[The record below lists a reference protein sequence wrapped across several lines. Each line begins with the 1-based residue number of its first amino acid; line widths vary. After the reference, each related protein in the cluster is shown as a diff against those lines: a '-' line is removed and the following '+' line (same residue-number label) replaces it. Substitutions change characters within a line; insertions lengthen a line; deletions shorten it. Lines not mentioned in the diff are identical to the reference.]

1 MDNQIDTPSPLWL
14 VLAAFALPFIVGSH
28 PLELRKALR
37 RGTQMLVRA
46 TANASRLAKKAVVIG
61 LVFAGLLLAPLQA
74 HVQSMS
80 PEEQSI
86 WSMYFSDLEQ
96 INLIDKL
103 RRASAY
109 GDFLQDSTDNY
120 DDWEDCMTPIDNAY
134 EIVIGGVTHWIEIGA
149 DYYERLKW
157 ILTRRNW
164 IDETLRAIV
173 APYPV
178 VIYSEPPNVLSQT
191 GEYKTAGLPIPGPP
205 GWPTVVNSYLCTLA
219 AETVSDALK
228 EALAVD
234 LSICYAHRDRQL
246 ESAERERDFQLDKL
260 KKRVASQ

>member
-1 MDNQIDTPSPLWL
+1 MSNLLEVSSPLWL

-37 RGTQMLVRA
+37 RGMQMLVRA
-46 TANASRLAKKAVVIG
+46 TANASRLAKKAVLIG
-61 LVFAGLLLAPLQA
+61 MVFAGLLLAPLQA

-96 INLIDKL
+96 IDLIDQ
-103 RRASAY
+103 RCRASAY
-109 GDFLQDSTDNY
+109 GDFLQHSTDNY

-134 EIVIGGVTHWIEIGA
+134 ELVIDGVTHWIEIGA
-149 DYYERLKW
+149 EYYERLKW

-164 IDETLRAIV
+164 VDETLRAIV

-178 VIYSEPPNVLSQT
+178 VIYSNPPNVLSQT

-205 GWPTVVNSYLCTLA
+205 GWPTVVDRYLCHIASAGLM
-219 AETVSDALK
+219 DAIK
-228 EALAVD
+228 EALDTD
-234 LSICYAHRDRQL
+234 LAICDSWRDHEIEL
-246 ESAERERDFQLDKL
+246 AKRERDSQLGKL
-260 KKRVASQ
+260 RSASSQ

>member
-1 MDNQIDTPSPLWL
+1 MSNLLEVSSPLWI
-14 VLAAFALPFIVGSH
+14 VVATFALPFIVGRHS
-28 PLELRKALR
+28 LELRKALR
-37 RGTQMLVRA
+37 RGMQMMVRA
-46 TANASRLAKKAVVIG
+46 TANASRLVKKAVVIG
-61 LVFAGLLLAPLQA
+61 MVFAGLLLAPLQA

-103 RRASAY
+103 CRASAY

-149 DYYERLKW
+149 EYFDRLKW

-164 IDETLRAIV
+164 VDETLRAIV

-178 VIYSEPPNVLSQT
+178 VIYSKPPNNLSQT
-191 GEYKTAGLPIPGPP
+191 GEYRTAGFRIPGPP
-205 GWPTVVNSYLCTLA
+205 GWPTVVDWYLCHIASAGLMDAIEESLDTDLA
-219 AETVSDALK
+219 ICDSWQDHEI
-228 EALAVD
+228 ELAK
-234 LSICYAHRDRQL
+234 
-246 ESAERERDFQLDKL
+246 RERDSQLEKL
-260 KKRVASQ
+260 ISASSQ